1 MSGVF
6 AGQRILVVEDEV
18 MIAEYLADALEQEG
32 AQVVIAVRLQDAL
45 KRVEEHVTA
54 AIIDPRLREGE
65 TAEVCHKLQ
74 CARHS
79 LHCLH
84 RLSRCRA
91 GLCGWFGHSQ
101 ASIGE
106 QLTPNSRAYSDFLSP
121 QAPSRI
127 GSRGSVGSCGSMP
140 VTRGSTFSAFN
151 KRLVRLRSP
160 LSAVIIMAV
169 SPTFAASRTVSML
182 VQASVISWSM
192 AGLLMHRSPWLA

>member
-74 CARHS
+74 ARGIPFIVFTGYPDVGPGYA
-79 LHCLH
+79 
-84 RLSRCRA
+84 A
-91 GLCGWFGHSQ
+91 GLVIPKP
-101 ASIGE
+101 AS
-106 QLTPNSRAYSDFLSP
+106 AD
-121 QAPSRI
+121 
-127 GSRGSVGSCGSMP
+127 
-140 VTRGSTFSAFN
+140 
-151 KRLVRLRSP
+151 RLVAELARL
-160 LSAVIIMAV
+160 L
-169 SPTFAASRTVSML
+169 
-182 VQASVISWSM
+182 
-192 AGLLMHRSPWLA
+192 GLP